1 MSLIITQNDI
11 LFSNITQ
18 TGAQTGNRRSNILY
32 TKTDG
37 SAIGRPGTADIEIAQ
52 TTPFINVIDVDWNG
66 AQLKNG
72 STVKATL
79 NTTGEMLSI
88 LQTA

>member
-18 TGAQTGNRRSNILY
+18 PGFQTGNRRSNVLY
-32 TKTDG
+32 TKEDG
-37 SAIGRPGTADIEIAQ
+37 SALPGRPGTEDIEIAQ

-72 STVKATL
+72 STVKA
-79 NTTGEMLSI
+79 
-88 LQTA
+88 A

>member
-18 TGAQTGNRRSNILY
+18 TGAQTTNRRSNVLY
-32 TKTDG
+32 TKKDG
-37 SAIGRPGTADIEIAQ
+37 GALPARPGTNDIEIAQ

-66 AQLKNG
+66 AQL
-72 STVKATL
+72 V
-79 NTTGEMLSI
+79 M
-88 LQTA
+88 

>member
-1 MSLIITQNDI
+1 MSVTLN
-11 LFSNITQ
+11 NI
-18 TGAQTGNRRSNILY
+18 
-32 TKTDG
+32 
-37 SAIGRPGTADIEIAQ
+37 E
-52 TTPFINVIDVDWNG
+52 FINISSLDKTSSKFAFVNKSGVSSTAFTNLAPTSTTEQYLSRYALVNGLQIDWNG

>member
-1 MSLIITQNDI
+1 MAITYTQNGIIFTLNADVVAPFPGKYTNEQNYDASTGLYNINSAKLTNLGI
-11 LFSNITQ
+11 LPSINSVNI
-18 TGAQTGNRRSNILY
+18 
-32 TKTDG
+32 
-37 SAIGRPGTADIEIAQ
+37 
-52 TTPFINVIDVDWNG
+52 DWNG
-66 AQLKNG
+66 AQLKDG